1 MMERRLGWELEIKI
15 QSQVC
20 YQQAV
25 KTSLLLGSLFIY
37 YLYLA
42 YFQNR
47 LEVAFNKN
55 H

>member
-1 MMERRLGWELEIKI
+1 MGRQNAMERGWSGAAVTE
-15 QSQVC
+15 
-20 YQQAV
+20 AV
-25 KTSLLLGSLFIY
+25 KPLLLGSLFIY

>member
-1 MMERRLGWELEIKI
+1 MHGETE
-15 QSQVC
+15 C
-20 YQQAV
+20 YGEGLVWLCCQQAV
-25 KTSLLLGSLFIY
+25 KTSLPLGLLFIY

-42 YFQNR
+42 YLQNR